1 MLLMGCRLYS
11 LPSSSSHHQWL
22 DNGKTLISVLLMWLK
37 LFILHT
43 QRKCK
48 LWSGRTVQTDW
59 VVLEFSC
66 STFTATTR
74 YVATASHGCPLS
86 EYKRPFS
93 PDFSQR
99 LDLFIDWF
107 PENTQEVTLTK
118 SSSGLGFSFLMCELD
133 PPMRDF
139 GTLVRIKKLF
149 PGQPAQQSGRIQEG
163 DVLLAINGHSLKKL
177 TYPVRPHLKSHK
189 NGFTCATDLYIW
201 TRHLTMWLGIC
212 TFILQ
217 ELMNDSIIHVCS
229 VWICSMLPRQRVAN
243 VPTLAFSE
251 KRQSS
256 CTVMWA
262 QAPHQARY
270 IKLSCHPH
278 GLLPSVGRGHLVEL

>member
-1 MLLMGCRLYS
+1 
-11 LPSSSSHHQWL
+11 
-22 DNGKTLISVLLMWLK
+22 MWLK

-43 QRKCK
+43 QWKCK
-48 LWSGRTVQTDW
+48 LWSGRTIRTDC
-59 VVLEFSC
+59 VVVEFNC
-66 STFTATTR
+66 GPFTAATH
-74 YVATASHGCPLS
+74 YVATESHGWLLS
-86 EYKRPFS
+86 EYDA

-177 TYPVRPHLKSHK
+177 TYPVCPHLESHK
-189 NGFTCATDLYIW
+189 NGIARVTDLYIW
-201 TRHLTMWLGIC
+201 TLTFVLCALALCDFYILGD
-212 TFILQ
+212 
-217 ELMNDSIIHVCS
+217 ELV
-229 VWICSMLPRQRVAN
+229 
-243 VPTLAFSE
+243 
-251 KRQSS
+251 
-256 CTVMWA
+256 
-262 QAPHQARY
+262 
-270 IKLSCHPH
+270 
-278 GLLPSVGRGHLVEL
+278 